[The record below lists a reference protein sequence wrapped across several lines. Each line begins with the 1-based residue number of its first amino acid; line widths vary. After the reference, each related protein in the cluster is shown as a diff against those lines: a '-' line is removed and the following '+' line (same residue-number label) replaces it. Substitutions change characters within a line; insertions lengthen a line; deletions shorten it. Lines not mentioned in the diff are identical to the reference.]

1 MWNSIYSERNERL
14 RAILLAARKGA
25 GLTQE
30 ELCAR
35 IGAYRT
41 FVSKYEKGDR
51 QIRVIEFIALAEAMG
66 LDPVEML
73 RELRRPASSRS

>member
-1 MWNSIYSERNERL
+1 MRDSIDSERNARL
-14 RAILLAARKGA
+14 RAILIAARKEA

-35 IGAYRT
+35 VGAYRT

-51 QIRVIEFIALAEAMG
+51 QIKVAEFIALAEALG
-66 LDPVEML
+66 LDPAEVL
-73 RELRRPASSRS
+73 REVRG

>member
-1 MWNSIYSERNERL
+1 MRDSSIYAERNKRL
-14 RAILLAARKGA
+14 RAILIAARKKA

-30 ELCAR
+30 ELCDR

-51 QIRVIEFIALAEAMG
+51 QVRVAEFIALAEAMG

-73 RELRRPASSRS
+73 REVRG